1 MPELEWIE
9 VAAGEAAVR
18 TFSPPTPPVS
28 VSGWTLRFVVLDD
41 FGGTAKLTLTPTILN
56 ATTGTFSVTLSSAQ
70 TLTTL
75 GAGTWAWEAWRTDDG
90 GETRVAFGHLV
101 ITPSAGP
108 PT

>member
-9 VAAGEAAVR
+9 VAAGEAVAR

-28 VSGWTLRFVVLDD
+28 LAGWTLRFVILDG

-56 ATTGTFSVTLSSAQ
+56 PTTGTFSVTLTSGQ

-75 GAGTWAWEAWRTDDG
+75 GPGTWAWEAWRTDSG
-90 GETRVAFGHLV
+90 RETRVAFGYLV
-101 ITPSAGP
+101 ISASAGP
-108 PT
+108 PA